1 MKKKLEELKKTTERL
16 INDFYISE
24 DENHK
29 NLVILNIM
37 TIVPTLEIILEEL
50 PKNLQT
56 EELQKDISKLK
67 LIAIY

>member
-24 DENHK
+24 DEGHK
-29 NLVILNIM
+29 SLVILNIM
-37 TIVPTLEIILEEL
+37 TIVPTLEMILDEL
-50 PKNLQT
+50 PDNLQKK
-56 EELQKDISKLK
+56 EIQKDISKLK